1 MYCSLVDVYT
11 AMDKQQI
18 ERYLK
23 TGGDVDNEWERRLV
37 SLIQSASDE
46 IDGYLR
52 NRYTVPL
59 DPVPAF
65 IKDICIRI
73 VRYKIVSRR
82 GFGPEAPEQVIVSDY
97 KFCLKQLEKIQNG
110 EIDIGF
116 ASTSGGI
123 ASEKVLYRTSD
134 RFFDE
139 AFWRGYR

>member
-1 MYCSLVDVYT
+1 MYCSLADIYT

-23 TGGDVDNEWERRLV
+23 TGGDVGNEWELRLS

-52 NRYTVPL
+52 SRYTVPL
-59 DPVPAF
+59 APVPAF

-82 GFGPEAPEQVIVSDY
+82 GFGPDAPEQVIVSDY

-116 ASTSGGI
+116 ATTSGSM
-123 ASEKVLYRTSD
+123 ASEKILYDTPQ
-134 RFFDE
+134 RFFDTE
-139 AFWRGYR
+139 FWRGYR